1 MRKQDIEAKLHIVVF
16 SQKHL
21 ASEIV
26 HCFPVRAANSG
37 CAYESRM
44 RSGITM
50 TNDDLLAI
58 INAFQYQNYSFHF
71 TPLDT
76 SVSHDFVVTY
86 SDASFF
92 PII

>member
-1 MRKQDIEAKLHIVVF
+1 
-16 SQKHL
+16 
-21 ASEIV
+21 
-26 HCFPVRAANSG
+26 
-37 CAYESRM
+37 
-44 RSGITM
+44 M